1 MSIELVRLSNHLILC
16 CPLLL
21 LPSIINNKNLK
32 IEKNYKK
39 KKIATQFCKRVHGTK
54 KIRCRSLPCT
64 QAGLVFHRTPEPQS
78 EALKEHPG
86 NPLVVQW
93 LRLDTLTDRSGSIP
107 GQGTKIPQ
115 ALRHGKKKKKNTQY
129 RCRDILNSL
138 EATSGAS
145 WLLGGAWGNT
155 ERGSAYPLPHLHP
168 LHLQSLI
175 RSASLGCT
183 LCMRHRHKMSL
194 KEHHGIKITHIHLQN
209 H

>member
-1 MSIELVRLSNHLILC
+1 M
-16 CPLLL
+16 
-21 LPSIINNKNLK
+21 
-32 IEKNYKK
+32 
-39 KKIATQFCKRVHGTK
+39 ATQFCKRVHGTK

-115 ALRHGKKKKKNTQY
+115 ALRHGKTKTKTKTKNTQY

-145 WLLGGAWGNT
+145 WWGM
-155 ERGSAYPLPHLHP
+155 GKHW
-168 LHLQSLI
+168 
-175 RSASLGCT
+175 
-183 LCMRHRHKMSL
+183 K
-194 KEHHGIKITHIHLQN
+194 GICISSSPSSPSSSTVFNQECFTWMYFMYEA
-209 H
+209 